1 MRDNPSDTA
10 TLVDD
15 EEPGSAAEVD
25 DSRDADDDP
34 SRRIRLR
41 VPASRRGKTAL
52 AAVLVL
58 VIGAA
63 AAVLIWVRLSGLPD
77 GAAFAF
83 DDHVVTR
90 ADLDKRGQALEALYG
105 VVAPDEPAKRDAF
118 RRDLAKSV
126 AVSMILDDAAK
137 QRRIVVADK
146 QARDVLDRYVTSQ
159 FGDEGRAAFA
169 RALGNVGTSER
180 AVLDE
185 IKRQLAV
192 GRLMDQVVGDVSID
206 EDALRAA
213 FAKRKTELG
222 VPERRAVRNIVV
234 AQRNEAREVLGQLRS
249 GVSFEKVAAAR
260 SLDGSTRE
268 SGGRLGELS
277 RDELEPAVADA
288 VFGIAPGQLYGPVK
302 GEFGWNVGR
311 VDRVE
316 PPEPARYD
324 DVEKTLKQ
332 TLTSEES
339 LRRWREW
346 LAQRIREAGVE
357 YADEFQP
364 ADPDAPPT
372 LTGRP
377 GEGGP
382 R

>member
-1 MRDNPSDTA
+1 MLDNLSDPPKWLPS
-10 TLVDD
+10 
-15 EEPGSAAEVD
+15 
-25 DSRDADDDP
+25 
-34 SRRIRLR
+34 
-41 VPASRRGKTAL
+41 SRRGRRIL
-52 AAVLVL
+52 AGAVAL

-63 AAVLIWVRLSGLPD
+63 AATLIWVRLSELPE

-83 DDHVVTR
+83 GDHLVTR
-90 ADLDKRGQALEALYG
+90 ADLDKRSQALEALYG
-105 VVAPDEPAKRDAF
+105 VVAPEDPAKRDAF

-159 FGDEGRAAFA
+159 FGGDGRAAFA

-180 AVLDE
+180 AVLEE

-206 EDALRAA
+206 HDVLQAA
-213 FAKRKTELG
+213 FAKRKAELG

-234 AQRNEAREVLGQLRS
+234 SRGSEAREVLGLLRS
-249 GVSFEKVAAAR
+249 GLSFEKVAAAR

-277 RDELEPAVADA
+277 RDQLEPAVADA
-288 VFGIAPGQLYGPVK
+288 VFGVDEGQLYGPVK

-346 LAQRIREAGVE
+346 LAQRIREAGVS
-357 YADEFQP
+357 YAEEFQP

-372 LTGRP
+372 LSGRP
-377 GEGGP
+377 GERGP